1 MKIKGGSIL
10 QVKNN
15 IQVGPNIYKMVLKS
29 DKKIKVEPGQFVHM
43 KVSKIGY
50 DPLLRRPFSI
60 YDFNEKENFIAIIY
74 KICGKG
80 TKLMTKFKKNDEID
94 VLTSLG
100 NGFNFRK
107 SNNNIFLI
115 GGGMGIAPLYYLAKF
130 LKNENNLKVILGAKS
145 KYELSYFNSS
155 FSNLGIDISC
165 STMDGSLGYKGT
177 AVDLWTSLMKNKKN
191 QKNIDYIYTCGPTPM
206 LKEVQKIIRNNNI
219 EGEASLEE
227 RMGCG
232 VGVCLSCTVNTIN
245 GNKRACK
252 EGPVFD
258 LKDVIFD
265 E

>member
-1 MKIKGGSIL
+1 M

-15 IQVGPNIYKMVLKS
+15 IQIGSDIYKMVIKS
-29 DKKIKVEPGQFVHM
+29 NKKLKVEPGQFVHI
-43 KVSKIGY
+43 KVSKSGY
-50 DPLLRRPFSI
+50 DPLLRRPISV
-60 YDFNEKENFIAIIY
+60 YDYNKKENTIVIIY

-94 VLTSLG
+94 VLASLG
-100 NGFNFRK
+100 NGFSYSHNDK
-107 SNNNIFLI
+107 NILLI

-130 LKNENNLKVILGAKS
+130 LKNKNNIKIILGAKS
-145 KYELSYFNSS
+145 KYELSYFNSA
-155 FSNLGIDISC
+155 FSKLGIDVYCTTI
-165 STMDGSLGYKGT
+165 DGTLGCEGT
-177 AVDLWTSLMKNKKN
+177 TIDLWTNLNKKYKKLN
-191 QKNIDYIYTCGPTPM
+191 DIDYIYTCGPTPM
-206 LKEVQKIIRNNNI
+206 LKEVKKLSEDNNI
-219 EGEASLEE
+219 KCEASLEE

-232 VGVCLSCTVNTIN
+232 VGVCLSCTIKTVM